1 MHLATT
7 VIKSYPSYKIKHT
20 GTVEIET
27 DRLLLRPILLSD
39 AQNLYQLVLD
49 KDVLNY
55 LSGIPKYT
63 GVEMA
68 VDYISGKLEK
78 KYQNK
83 DFYDWAVVLKGE
95 NKMIGRISVYRQDDY
110 RRMAD
115 LVWYLNP
122 AYRNKGYMSEGVKAV
137 INHLFE
143 IGFERI
149 EAFADVENKASTK
162 VMAKVGMQYEGTLR
176 KYDCRRDDS
185 LYDAEMWSIIKE

>member
-1 MHLATT
+1 MNYE
-7 VIKSYPSYKIKHT
+7 IRHT
-20 GTVEIET
+20 GTIEIET

-39 AQNLYQLVLD
+39 AQSLYEIVSD

-55 LSGIPKYT
+55 LAGLPEYT

-78 KYQNK
+78 KYKNK
-83 DFYDWAVVLKGE
+83 DFYDWAVVLKSE
-95 NKMIGRISVYRQDDY
+95 NKMIGRISVYKQDDY

-115 LVWYLNP
+115 LVWQLN
-122 AYRNKGYMSEGVKAV
+122 ANYRNKGYISEGVKAV

-185 LYDAEMWSIIKE
+185 LYNAEMWSIIKE

>member
-1 MHLATT
+1 MNYE
-7 VIKSYPSYKIKHT
+7 IRHT
-20 GTVEIET
+20 GTIEIET
-27 DRLLLRPILLSD
+27 DRLLLRPILLLD
-39 AQNLYQLVLD
+39 AQSLYEIVSD

-55 LSGIPKYT
+55 LAGLPEYT

-78 KYQNK
+78 KYKNK
-83 DFYDWAVVLKGE
+83 DFYDWAVVLKSE
-95 NKMIGRISVYRQDDY
+95 NKMIGRISVYKQDDY

-115 LVWYLNP
+115 LVWQLN
-122 AYRNKGYMSEGVKAV
+122 ANYRNKGYISEGVKAV
-137 INHLFE
+137 INHLFD
-143 IGFERI
+143 IGFKRI
-149 EAFADVENKASTK
+149 EAFADVVNKASTK

>member
-1 MHLATT
+1 MNYE
-7 VIKSYPSYKIKHT
+7 IRHT
-20 GTVEIET
+20 GTIEIET

-39 AQNLYQLVLD
+39 AQNLYELVSD
-49 KDVLNY
+49 KKVLKY
-55 LSGIPKYT
+55 LAGMPEYT

-78 KYQNK
+78 KYKNN
-83 DFYDWAVVLKGE
+83 DFYDWAVVLKSE
-95 NKMIGRISVYRQDDY
+95 NKMIGRISVYKQDDY

-115 LVWYLNP
+115 LVWQLN
-122 AYRNKGYMSEGVKAV
+122 ANYRNKGYMSEGVKAV

>member
-1 MHLATT
+1 MNYE
-7 VIKSYPSYKIKHT
+7 IRHT
-20 GTVEIET
+20 GTIEIET

-39 AQNLYQLVLD
+39 AQSLYEIVSD

-55 LSGIPKYT
+55 LAGLPEYT

-78 KYQNK
+78 KYKNK
-83 DFYDWAVVLKGE
+83 DFYDWAVVLKSE
-95 NKMIGRISVYRQDDY
+95 NKMIGRISVYKQDDY

-115 LVWYLNP
+115 LVWQLN
-122 AYRNKGYMSEGVKAV
+122 ANYRNKGYISEGVKAV
-137 INHLFE
+137 INHLFD
-143 IGFERI
+143 IGFKRI
-149 EAFADVENKASTK
+149 EAFADVVNKASTK

>member
-1 MHLATT
+1 MNHE
-7 VIKSYPSYKIKHT
+7 IRHT

-39 AQNLYQLVLD
+39 AQSLYEIVSD

-55 LSGIPKYT
+55 LAGLPEYT

-68 VDYISGKLEK
+68 VDYISVKLEK
-78 KYQNK
+78 KYLNK
-83 DFYDWAVVLKGE
+83 DFYDWAVVLKSE
-95 NKMIGRISVYRQDDY
+95 NKMIGRISVYKQDDY

-115 LVWYLNP
+115 LVWQLN
-122 AYRNKGYMSEGVKAV
+122 ANYRNKGYISEGVKAV
-137 INHLFE
+137 INHLFD
-143 IGFERI
+143 IGFKRI
-149 EAFADVENKASTK
+149 EAFADVVNKASTK

>member
-1 MHLATT
+1 MKNE
-7 VIKSYPSYKIKHT
+7 IRHT
-20 GTVEIET
+20 GTIQIET
-27 DRLLLRPILLSD
+27 ERLLLRSILLSD
-39 AQNLYQLVLD
+39 AQNLYELVSD
-49 KDVLNY
+49 KEVLKY
-55 LSGIPKYT
+55 LAGLPEYT

-78 KYQNK
+78 KYQSK
-83 DFYDWAVVLKGE
+83 DFYDWAVVLKSE

-115 LVWYLNP
+115 LVWYLN
-122 AYRNKGYMSEGVKAV
+122 AKYRGNGYISEGVKAV

-185 LYDAEMWSIIKE
+185 LYDAEMWSIIKEWKNEIHK

>member
-1 MHLATT
+1 
-7 VIKSYPSYKIKHT
+7 
-20 GTVEIET
+20 
-27 DRLLLRPILLSD
+27 
-39 AQNLYQLVLD
+39 
-49 KDVLNY
+49 
-55 LSGIPKYT
+55 
-63 GVEMA
+63 MA
-68 VDYISGKLEK
+68 VDYIKNKLTK
-78 KYQNK
+78 KYQNA
-83 DFYDWAVVLKGE
+83 DFYDWAVVLKSE
-95 NKMIGRISVYRQDDY
+95 NKMIGRISIYKQDDY

-115 LVWYLNP
+115 LVWCLNP
-122 AYRNKGYMSEGVKAV
+122 AYRDNGYISEGVKAV

>member
-1 MHLATT
+1 MNHE
-7 VIKSYPSYKIKHT
+7 IRHT
-20 GTVEIET
+20 GTTEIET

-39 AQNLYQLVLD
+39 AQSLYELVSD
-49 KDVLNY
+49 KDILNY
-55 LSGIPKYT
+55 LAGIPKYT

-78 KYQNK
+78 KYNNK
-83 DFYDWAVVLKGE
+83 DFYDWAVVLKSE
-95 NKMIGRISVYRQDDY
+95 NKMIGRISVYKQDDY

-115 LVWYLNP
+115 LVWQLN
-122 AYRNKGYMSEGVKAV
+122 ANYRNKGYISEGVKAV

-149 EAFADVENKASTK
+149 EAFADIENKASTK

>member
-1 MHLATT
+1 MNYE
-7 VIKSYPSYKIKHT
+7 IRHT
-20 GTVEIET
+20 GTIEIET

-39 AQNLYQLVLD
+39 AQSLYEIVSD

-55 LSGIPKYT
+55 LAGLPEYT

-78 KYQNK
+78 KYKNK
-83 DFYDWAVVLKGE
+83 DFYDWAVVLKSE
-95 NKMIGRISVYRQDDY
+95 NKMIGRISIYKQDDY

-115 LVWYLNP
+115 LVWCLNP
-122 AYRNKGYMSEGVKAV
+122 AYRGNGYISEGVKAV

>member
-1 MHLATT
+1 MNYE
-7 VIKSYPSYKIKHT
+7 IRHT
-20 GTVEIET
+20 GTIEIET

-39 AQNLYQLVLD
+39 AQSLYEIVSD

-55 LSGIPKYT
+55 LAGLPEYT

-83 DFYDWAVVLKGE
+83 DFYDWAVVLKSE
-95 NKMIGRISVYRQDDY
+95 NKMIGRISVYKQDDY

-115 LVWYLNP
+115 LVWQLN
-122 AYRNKGYMSEGVKAV
+122 ANYRNKGYISEGVEAV

>member
-1 MHLATT
+1 MNYE
-7 VIKSYPSYKIKHT
+7 IRHT
-20 GTVEIET
+20 GTIEIET

-39 AQNLYQLVLD
+39 AQSLYEIVSD

-55 LSGIPKYT
+55 LAGLPEYT

-83 DFYDWAVVLKGE
+83 DFYDWAVVLKSE
-95 NKMIGRISVYRQDDY
+95 NKMIGRISVYKQDDY

-115 LVWYLNP
+115 LVWQLN
-122 AYRNKGYMSEGVKAV
+122 ANYRNKGYISEGVKAV

-149 EAFADVENKASTK
+149 EAFADVKNKASTK

-185 LYDAEMWSIIKE
+185 LYNAEMWSIIKE

>member
-1 MHLATT
+1 MNYE
-7 VIKSYPSYKIKHT
+7 IRHT
-20 GTVEIET
+20 GTIEIET

-39 AQNLYQLVLD
+39 AQSLYEIVSD

-55 LSGIPKYT
+55 LAGLPEYT

-83 DFYDWAVVLKGE
+83 DFYDWAVVLKSE
-95 NKMIGRISVYRQDDY
+95 NKMIGRISVYKQDDY

-115 LVWYLNP
+115 LVWLLN
-122 AYRNKGYMSEGVKAV
+122 ANYRNKGYISEGVKAV

>member
-1 MHLATT
+1 MNYE
-7 VIKSYPSYKIKHT
+7 IRHT

-39 AQNLYQLVLD
+39 AQSLYEIVSD

-55 LSGIPKYT
+55 LAGLPEYT

-78 KYQNK
+78 KYKNK
-83 DFYDWAVVLKGE
+83 DFYDWAVVLKSE
-95 NKMIGRISVYRQDDY
+95 NKMIGRISVYKQDDY

-115 LVWYLNP
+115 LVWQLN
-122 AYRNKGYMSEGVKAV
+122 ANYRNKGYISEGVKAV

>member
-1 MHLATT
+1 M
-7 VIKSYPSYKIKHT
+7 SYEIRHT
-20 GTVEIET
+20 GTTEIET

-39 AQNLYQLVLD
+39 AQSLYEVVSD
-49 KDVLNY
+49 KDVLKY
-55 LSGIPKYT
+55 LAGLPEYT

-83 DFYDWAVVLKGE
+83 DFYDWAVVLKSE
-95 NKMIGRISVYRQDDY
+95 NKMIGRISVYKQDDY

-115 LVWYLNP
+115 LVWQLN
-122 AYRNKGYMSEGVKAV
+122 ANYRNKGYISEGVKAV
-137 INHLFE
+137 INHLFD
-143 IGFERI
+143 IGFKRI

>member
-1 MHLATT
+1 MNYE
-7 VIKSYPSYKIKHT
+7 IRHT
-20 GTVEIET
+20 GTIEIET

-39 AQNLYQLVLD
+39 AQSLYEIVSD

-55 LSGIPKYT
+55 LAGLPEYT

-83 DFYDWAVVLKGE
+83 DFYDWAVVLKSE
-95 NKMIGRISVYRQDDY
+95 NKMIGRISVYKQDDY

-115 LVWYLNP
+115 LVWCLNP
-122 AYRNKGYMSEGVKAV
+122 AYRGNGYISEGVKAV

-149 EAFADVENKASTK
+149 EAFADVGNKASTK

>member
-1 MHLATT
+1 MNYE
-7 VIKSYPSYKIKHT
+7 IRHT

-27 DRLLLRPILLSD
+27 DRLLLRAILLSD
-39 AQNLYQLVLD
+39 AQSLYELVSD
-49 KDVLNY
+49 EEVLKY
-55 LSGIPKYT
+55 LSGIPVYT
-63 GVEMA
+63 GKEMA
-68 VDYISGKLEK
+68 VDYIKNKLTK
-78 KYQNK
+78 KYQNA
-83 DFYDWAVVLKGE
+83 DFYDWAVVLKSE
-95 NKMIGRISVYRQDDY
+95 NKMIGRISVYKQDDY

-115 LVWYLNP
+115 LVWQLN
-122 AYRNKGYMSEGVKAV
+122 ANYRNKGYISEGVKAV

-149 EAFADVENKASTK
+149 EAFADIENKASTK

>member
-1 MHLATT
+1 MNYE
-7 VIKSYPSYKIKHT
+7 IRHT
-20 GTVEIET
+20 GTIEIET

-39 AQNLYQLVLD
+39 AQSLYEIVSD

-55 LSGIPKYT
+55 LAGLPEYT

-78 KYQNK
+78 KYKNK
-83 DFYDWAVVLKGE
+83 DFYDWAVVLKSE
-95 NKMIGRISVYRQDDY
+95 NKMIGRISVYKQDDY

-115 LVWYLNP
+115 LVWQLN
-122 AYRNKGYMSEGVKAV
+122 ANYRNKGYISEGVKAV

-176 KYDCRRDDS
+176 RYDCRRDDS

>member
-1 MHLATT
+1 MNYE
-7 VIKSYPSYKIKHT
+7 IRHT
-20 GTVEIET
+20 GTIEIET

-39 AQNLYQLVLD
+39 AQSLYEIVSD

-55 LSGIPKYT
+55 LAGLPEYT

-68 VDYISGKLEK
+68 VDYISGKLQK
-78 KYQNK
+78 KYKNK
-83 DFYDWAVVLKGE
+83 DFYDWAVVLKSE
-95 NKMIGRISVYRQDDY
+95 NKMIGRISVYKQDDY

-115 LVWYLNP
+115 LVWLLN
-122 AYRNKGYMSEGVKAV
+122 ANYRNKGYISEGVKAV

-149 EAFADVENKASTK
+149 EALADVENKASTK

-176 KYDCRRDDS
+176 RYDCRRDDS

>member
-1 MHLATT
+1 MSHE
-7 VIKSYPSYKIKHT
+7 IRHT
-20 GTVEIET
+20 GTIEIET
-27 DRLLLRPILLSD
+27 DRLLLRPILLLD
-39 AQNLYQLVLD
+39 AQSLYEIVSD

-55 LSGIPKYT
+55 LAGLPEYT

-78 KYQNK
+78 KYKNK
-83 DFYDWAVVLKGE
+83 DFYDWAVVLKSE
-95 NKMIGRISVYRQDDY
+95 NKMIGRISVYKQDDY

-115 LVWYLNP
+115 LVWQLN
-122 AYRNKGYMSEGVKAV
+122 ANYRNKGYISEGVKAV

-162 VMAKVGMQYEGTLR
+162 VMVKVGMQYEGTLR

>member
-1 MHLATT
+1 MKNE
-7 VIKSYPSYKIKHT
+7 IRHT

-39 AQNLYQLVLD
+39 AQSLYEIVSD
-49 KDVLNY
+49 KDVLKY
-55 LSGIPKYT
+55 LAGLPEYT

-83 DFYDWAVVLKGE
+83 DFYDWAVVLKSE
-95 NKMIGRISVYRQDDY
+95 NKMIGRISVYKQDDY

-115 LVWYLNP
+115 LVWCLNP
-122 AYRNKGYMSEGVKAV
+122 AYRSKGYISEGVKAV
-137 INHLFE
+137 INHLFK

-149 EAFADVENKASTK
+149 EAFADIENKASTK
-162 VMAKVGMQYEGTLR
+162 VMKKVGMQYEGTLR